1 MRIAHVSDCY
11 LPRLGGI
18 ERQVH
23 DLAARQQEAGHD
35 VEVITSVGGHSGD
48 TALRVHR
55 PSPRGDTGQIRYA
68 RTLGGLAA
76 LRRGD
81 FELVHV
87 HLSACSPLAILAARH
102 ACRSGLPVA
111 ATVHSMWTHATP
123 LLRASAVGAGWRR
136 WPIAW
141 SAVSAAAAG
150 PLNRVLAGAPVAVI
164 PNGISGARW
173 LLPRPRRDPRRVVIA
188 TVMRLAARKR
198 PRQFS
203 RMLAEVRRS
212 VPEHIRLEVLIV
224 GDGPLRVRL
233 ESDLRKLGIG
243 GWVRLTG
250 VLSRTEIARAYH
262 DVDVYVAPAR
272 LESFGIAALEARA
285 AGLPVLA
292 YAGTGVADFVADG
305 VNGLLAVDDAAMVT
319 ALRRLILD
327 PRLRAQITATNR
339 ARQPAVSW
347 SGVLDQS
354 ERLYAWARTLS
365 DRAAVN
371 RTLAGSPR

>member
-68 RTLGGLAA
+68 RTLDGLAA

-102 ACRSGLPVA
+102 ACQSGLPVA

-173 LLPRPRRDPRRVVIA
+173 LLPRARRDPRRVVIA

-224 GDGPLRVRL
+224 GDGPLRARL

-250 VLSRTEIARAYH
+250 VLSRAEIARAYH

-327 PRLRAQITATNR
+327 PRLRAQIMATNR

>member
-11 LPRLGGI
+11 LPRVGGI

-23 DLAARQQEAGHD
+23 DLAVRQHGTGHE
-35 VEVITSVGGHSGD
+35 VEVITSVGGHSGE
-48 TALRVHR
+48 APLRVHR
-55 PSPRGDTGQIRYA
+55 PSPRGNTNQINYA
-68 RTLGGLAA
+68 RTLAGLAA
-76 LRRGD
+76 LRRGGFD
-81 FELVHV
+81 LVHV
-87 HLSACSPLAILAARH
+87 HLSTCSPLASLAARY
-102 ACRSGLPVA
+102 ACRAGLPVA
-111 ATVHSMWTHATP
+111 ATVHSMWNHATP
-123 LLRASAVGAGWRR
+123 LLRASAVGLGWRR

-141 SAVSAAAAG
+141 SAVSIAAAG
-150 PLNRVLAGAPVAVI
+150 PLNGMLAGAPVAVI
-164 PNGISGARW
+164 PNGISGDRW
-173 LLPRPRRDPRRVVIA
+173 LMPRRRRDPRRVVIA
-188 TVMRLAARKR
+188 TVMRLAPRKR
-198 PRQFS
+198 PRQLV

-212 VPEHIRLEVLIV
+212 VPEHISLEVLIV

-250 VLSRTEIARAYH
+250 ILSRAEIARAYR

-305 VNGLLAVDDAAMVT
+305 VNGLLVDDDAAMVA
-319 ALRRLILD
+319 ALSRLILD
-327 PRLRAQITATNR
+327 PRLRAEITAANR
-339 ARQPAVSW
+339 AHQPAVNW
-347 SGVLDQS
+347 SSVLAQS

-365 DRAAVN
+365 NQMPVD
-371 RTLAGSPR
+371 RTLTGTPR